1 MSIHP
6 TFAFWVCQI
15 IELSI
20 NGKGSDERK
29 GGAFLTCF
37 VQKDLPLPKA
47 ACGLCYG
54 NGSGSRAG

>member
-47 ACGLCYG
+47 ACVVK
-54 NGSGSRAG
+54 